1 MKAVQIMTWYSCCY
15 NNKRTLN
22 ILEEVAFDDPDNTSL
37 FFIQL
42 DIQLLSVKLDQQALL
57 SFRSFFFSLFY
68 YIYIYIYI
76 FFFHSPSYNHGGTYH
91 FVNFIADIDECAQDT
106 HNCSRDNATCTNTEG
121 LFNCSCDPGF
131 SGDGHNCAG
140 VRISQSM
147 IAFLFQQVKRT
158 WPDLIVQKNLPR
170 HSIWWT

>member
-1 MKAVQIMTWYSCCY
+1 MIQIILHSFLFNWIYNYCLLNLISRRCC
-15 NNKRTLN
+15 R
-22 ILEEVAFDDPDNTSL
+22 FGHF
-37 FFIQL
+37 FFI
-42 DIQLLSVKLDQQALL
+42 ILL
-57 SFRSFFFSLFY
+57 Y
-68 YIYIYIYI
+68 IHIYIY

-140 VRISQSM
+140 VRIFQSM
-147 IAFLFQQVKRT
+147 IAFPFQQVKHT
-158 WPDLIVQKNLPR
+158 
-170 HSIWWT
+170 

>member
-57 SFRSFFFSLFY
+57 SFRSVFFFIILL
-68 YIYIYIYI
+68 YIHIYI
-76 FFFHSPSYNHGGTYH
+76 FFHSLPTIMVAHIILLISLQTLMSVLRIPTTAVGTMPPVQIQRDCSTAY
-91 FVNFIADIDECAQDT
+91 VILDSAGMDT
-106 HNCSRDNATCTNTEG
+106 TVQVWEFFKVWLLSR
-121 LFNCSCDPGF
+121 F
-131 SGDGHNCAG
+131 S
-140 VRISQSM
+140 
-147 IAFLFQQVKRT
+147 K
-158 WPDLIVQKNLPR
+158 
-170 HSIWWT
+170 